1 MASHEPHN
9 SGLLLSSFGVLKL
22 VDLPL
27 PTASPGSVVVEVLA
41 AYIPSNARGTNVQQI
56 TYPIFVSLRCNLLIT
71 VA

>member
-22 VDLPL
+22 VDLPV

-41 AYIPSNARGTNVQQI
+41 AYIPSNAQGTNAQQI
-56 TYPIFVSLRCNLLIT
+56 IYPIFVSLLCNILIT